1 MRPRQT
7 IIESYSTFVQFDADR
22 FQRWA
27 IDPKLRR
34 SMQSCLA
41 AFEPQT
47 EEFWALYWY
56 KTWQNQDLN
65 NLASEHLAAYLQ
77 EACYWAAQKTT
88 ASLASMQYT
97 LADCFQIAIARFELV
112 LKNFNPN
119 QGFGLKSYASATFS
133 SSIKEIL
140 RQRHEADICTDWA
153 LLRKT
158 SQKRLIESL
167 QNAGL
172 SLKITNY
179 VLAWN
184 CFKTIYVPIQAS
196 RTSRLPKPDRAT
208 WEAIAKLYN
217 TQRTNSLPSPQS
229 ESSAEDLEKWL
240 SACAKAVRSYLYPT
254 LTSINTPKPEQSGE
268 LLDDLPDLQESLLTE
283 IIAAEE
289 EQDRRIQQTQINTVL
304 AAAVAKLEPQAQKL
318 LQMYY
323 GESLTQQQM
332 AHQLQLKQYTVSRQL
347 TRSRESLLLAIAHWS
362 QDLMHISLNSDLL
375 KNINTVLEE
384 WLQNYYSQPHLPYF
398 LEQRS

>member
-7 IIESYSTFVQFDADR
+7 IIESFSTFVQFDADR

-34 SMQSCLA
+34 SMQSLA
-41 AFEPQT
+41 TFGQPQT

-56 KTWQNQDLN
+56 KTWQNDLN
-65 NLASEHLAAYLQ
+65 NFASEHLAAYLQ
-77 EACYWAAQKTT
+77 ETCYWAAQKMT

-97 LADCFQIAIARFELV
+97 ISDCFQIAIARLELV

-167 QNAGL
+167 ENAGL

-184 CFKTIYVPIQAS
+184 CFKTLYVPTQATG
-196 RTSRLPKPDRAT
+196 TSKLPKPDRAT

-217 TQRTNSLPSPQS
+217 TQRATLPSQP
-229 ESSAEDLEKWL
+229 ESSAEDIEKWL
-240 SACAKAVRSYLYPT
+240 SICAKAVRSYLYPT

-289 EQDRRIQQTQINTVL
+289 EQDRRIQQTQINTAL
-304 AAAVAKLEPQAQKL
+304 AVAVAKLEPQAQKL

-332 AHQLQLKQYTVSRQL
+332 ANQLQLKQYTVSRQL
-347 TRSRESLLLAIAHWS
+347 TRSRESLLLAIANWS
-362 QDLMHISLNSDLL
+362 QDSMHISLNSDIL
-375 KNINTVLEE
+375 KSINIVLEE
-384 WLQNYYSQPHLPYF
+384 WLQNYYSQPNLPHSI
-398 LEQRS
+398 EQRS

>member
-7 IIESYSTFVQFDADR
+7 IIESFSTFVQFDADR

-34 SMQSCLA
+34 SIQSCLA
-41 AFEPQT
+41 AFGQPQT

-56 KTWQNQDLN
+56 KAWQNQELN
-65 NLASEHLAAYLQ
+65 HLASQHLAAYLQ
-77 EACYWAAQKTT
+77 EACYWAAQKTL
-88 ASLASMQYT
+88 ASLASMQYKIS
-97 LADCFQIAIARFELV
+97 DCFQMAIARLEQI

-158 SQKRLIESL
+158 SQKRLVESL
-167 QNAGL
+167 ENAGL
-172 SLKITNY
+172 SLKTITAY

-184 CFKTIYVPIQAS
+184 CFKTIYVPTQATG
-196 RTSRLPKPDRAT
+196 TSRLPKPDHAT
-208 WEAIAKLYN
+208 WQAIAKLYN
-217 TQRTNSLPSPQS
+217 TQRATSLP
-229 ESSAEDLEKWL
+229 ESSAENLEKWL
-240 SACAKAVRSYLYPT
+240 IACAQAARSYLYPKF
-254 LTSINTPKPEQSGE
+254 TSINTPKPEQSGE

-289 EQDRRIQQTQINTVL
+289 AQDRLFQQTQINTVL
-304 AAAVAKLEPQAQKL
+304 AEAVAKLEPQAQKL
-318 LQMYY
+318 LQLYY
-323 GESLTQQQM
+323 GESLTQQQI
-332 AHQLQLKQYTVSRQL
+332 ANQLQLKQYTVSRQL
-347 TRSRESLLLAIAHWS
+347 TRSRESLLLVIANWS
-362 QDLMHISLNSDLL
+362 QETMHISLNSDLL

-384 WLQNYYSQPHLPYF
+384 WLQNYYSQSHLPHF